1 MSNYPLDKENLV
13 SFFFFNNHGRLKFL
27 FCHMEEF
34 KKKSQKQ
41 SSIVLA
47 LDNLWKKHQ
56 IMKYT
61 NQVY

>member
-13 SFFFFNNHGRLKFL
+13 SFFFQQSWSIKVIR

-34 KKKSQKQ
+34 KKKNQKQ